1 MTPELPGQF
10 RLTRIQLVNWGTFNG
25 ATDIAVPRK
34 GVLVTGASG
43 SGKSSLLDA
52 IAAVM
57 VQPRW
62 LAFNAA
68 AQQGGQGDRSRS
80 ILSYVRGAHRR
91 DVDESTGQVTTAYL
105 RTGAT
110 WSGIALTFDDA
121 AGRVVSLLRLLHA
134 SQQATG
140 PGDVK
145 TLYLD
150 ADEPVELKALEPLV
164 ANGIDSRGIKAAH
177 PGWAATKNYSGF
189 ASRLQRKLGLASD
202 QAQRLLHKTQS
213 AKNLG
218 NLNTLLRDF
227 MLDEPDT
234 FALADQAVDQFE
246 ELSAAHRAVVEARDQ
261 VAALTPLE
269 GIEKAHRQARETLD
283 LLGAEQHHAETFFTT
298 RRIET
303 ATALIAGHQATLEG
317 LRSEITGAERR
328 ERDATAAT
336 QTCRDRIAGLGGD
349 RIPTLERLLGE
360 HEATVSRRRGA
371 RSDAETKAGRCDLTV
386 PVSSRGWQDWSEAL
400 DTMARRLR
408 DQEKEQTPKV
418 YEARRT
424 SVRTQDETARLGEE
438 LKILQTQ
445 HSNMEPALLR
455 ARSALAGRLGVEA
468 SEMPFAG
475 ELMDVDPGESDWRG
489 AIERVLRP
497 LARTLLVP
505 DTLYTRAAAAID
517 RQNWGTRLVWE
528 RVRVGSRH
536 PTDRPAPDTLPGK
549 VTVLPSSPF
558 AGWLSAAIGRR
569 YDYRCVDD
577 VSEFSRVDR
586 ALTRAGQVKH
596 SPTRHEKDDRWPVTD
611 RTRWLLGSSTEA
623 KQEALSAALDAA
635 SARRDT
641 AQKEADRL
649 DAETENRR
657 VRIRDLEDL
666 ERIDPDDL
674 DVAAAE
680 AQVSSVTA
688 ELEQLRAGNSEL
700 ARAEDE
706 LRELKQAEEAARN
719 ETRRLQVQAGQQE
732 LEIDSL
738 TDRRHRWQA
747 ALRRAE
753 EIPEQVREALEAR
766 AATPTQRRGSSEERL
781 SLEDIDHIHH
791 ATSDSI
797 SKDRSTTQSSLNSQI
812 RLAEN
817 HTRRF
822 KERWP
827 QRSADLQIGVDY
839 LPEYLRLLG
848 QLRGDRLPEFE
859 ARFFD
864 LLQSQSR
871 NNITGLSSRIRTSRR
886 EVRNRIDPINESLMR
901 TEYSPGTHLQVK
913 VSVRNLPEV
922 RDFLAELQEI
932 TANTV
937 SDVMEAGDDPEARRG
952 AEERF
957 LRIQHLMTRFRSQEL
972 ADRKWRDLCL
982 DTRQHVE
989 FRAEVIDADARPV
1002 DFYEDAGGRS
1012 GGERQK
1018 FVTFCLAAALRYQLA
1033 RDGAAVPQ
1041 YGLVALDEAFD
1052 KTDPEFTRAGLEVF
1066 RSFGFQLLLATPM
1079 KMLQTLED
1087 YVGGVILFQNEP
1099 GHESRVLA
1107 RRFDDVGDS
1116 ETEDSGDAGGAG
1128 SVERSVE
1135 AAAPAAAEAVGS
1147 PSAPDSASEPGSDTH
1162 RGRDSAAPEHSTSQ
1176 DSLL

>member
-10 RLTRIQLVNWGTFNG
+10 RLARIQLVNWGTFNG

-62 LAFNAA
+62 QAFNAA

-121 AGRVVSLLRLLHA
+121 AGHLVSLLRLLHA
-134 SQQATG
+134 PQQATG
-140 PGDVK
+140 PGDVR
-145 TLYLD
+145 TLYID
-150 ADEPVELKALEPLV
+150 ADESVDLKSLEPLV

-189 ASRLQRKLGLASD
+189 ANRLQRKLGLASD

-218 NLNTLLRDF
+218 NLNALLRDF
-227 MLDEPDT
+227 MLDVPDT
-234 FALADQAVDQFE
+234 FALAEQAVDQFE

-261 VAALTPLE
+261 VTALAPLE
-269 GIEKAHRQARETLD
+269 EIEKAHRQAGETLA
-283 LLGAEQHHAETFFTT
+283 LLDAEQHHAETFFTR
-298 RRIET
+298 RRIGT
-303 ATALIAGHQATLEG
+303 ATALIAGHRATLG
-317 LRSEITGAERR
+317 ALRTEITAAEQREGA
-328 ERDATAAT
+328 ATTAT

-349 RIPTLERLLGE
+349 RIPYLERLLGE

-371 RSDAETKAGRCDLTV
+371 RSDAEAKAGRCGADL
-386 PVSSRGWQDWSEAL
+386 PGSARGWSEWPSMLARMIAGL
-400 DTMARRLR
+400 DA
-408 DQEKEQTPKV
+408 QEADRTAIT
-418 YEARRT
+418 YEAQRD
-424 SVRTQDETARLGEE
+424 SFRTQDEVQRLTDE
-438 LKILQTQ
+438 LATLESQ

-455 ARSALAGRLGVEA
+455 ARSELAGRLGVEA

-475 ELMDVDPGESDWRG
+475 ELLDVGPGESDWQG

-505 DTLYTRAAAAID
+505 DSLYTRAAAAID

-528 RVRVGSRH
+528 RVRADTRRPADG
-536 PTDRPAPDTLPGK
+536 PAPDTLPGK
-549 VTVLPSSPF
+549 VTVLASSPF
-558 AGWLSAAIGRR
+558 AGWLSGTIGRR

-577 VSEFSRVDR
+577 VAQFSRVDR

-596 SPTRHEKDDRWPVTD
+596 SSTRHEKDDRWPVTD

-623 KQEALSAALDAA
+623 KQKALRSALEDAA
-635 SARRDT
+635 ARHERARTEADQLADEARQRQERRRDL
-641 AQKEADRL
+641 ADLQRL
-649 DAETENRR
+649 S
-657 VRIRDLEDL
+657 
-666 ERIDPDDL
+666 PDDV
-674 DVAAAE
+674 DVAAAQ

-688 ELEQLRAGNSEL
+688 ELDQLRAGNREL
-700 ARAEDE
+700 ARAEE
-706 LRELKQAEEAARN
+706 ELKDLEEAEKTAKK
-719 ETRRLQVQAGQQE
+719 ETLRLQLDARRE
-732 LEIDSL
+732 EDRITSL
-738 TDRRHRWQA
+738 TTDRDRWQA

-753 EIPEQVREALEAR
+753 EIPDRVQEALETRTTA
-766 AATPTQRRGSSEERL
+766 PLQRRGSVQERMDL
-781 SLEDIDHIHH
+781 ADIDHLHR
-791 ATSDSI
+791 ATLAAI
-797 SKDRSTTQSSLNSQI
+797 GEEQRTTQSVLNTQI
-812 RLAEN
+812 RLAER
-817 HTRRF
+817 HTAKI

-827 QRSADLQIGVDY
+827 QRAADLQTGVDY
-839 LPEYLRLLG
+839 LPEYLRLLD
-848 QLRGDRLPEFE
+848 QLRQDRLPEFE
-859 ARFFD
+859 SRFFD

-901 TEYSPGTHLQVK
+901 TEYSPGCHLQVR

-932 TANTV
+932 TADSV
-937 SDVMEAGDDPEARRG
+937 SDVMEAGNDPEARRG
-952 AEERF
+952 AEQRF
-957 LRIQHLMTRFRSQEL
+957 LRIQHLMARFGSQEL

-989 FRAEVIDADARPV
+989 FRAEVIDADARPI

-1033 RDGAAVPQ
+1033 RDGATVPQ

-1107 RRFDDVGDS
+1107 RRFDDADRGEEVEDDIVPDSVTKVDGAEGDG
-1116 ETEDSGDAGGAG
+1116 DRDAGGEIPADVEETRHGGTG
-1128 SVERSVE
+1128 SRI
-1135 AAAPAAAEAVGS
+1135 GD
-1147 PSAPDSASEPGSDTH
+1147 PSDA
-1162 RGRDSAAPEHSTSQ
+1162 Q

>member
-1 MTPELPGQF
+1 MTPEFPGQF
-10 RLTRIQLVNWGTFNG
+10 RLSRIQLVNWGTFNG
-25 ATDIAVPRK
+25 ATDIAVPRR

-80 ILSYVRGAHRR
+80 VLSYVRGAHRR

-121 AGRVVSLLRLLHA
+121 AGRVVSLVRLFHA
-134 SQQATG
+134 PQQATG
-140 PGDVK
+140 PGDVR

-150 ADEPVELKALEPLV
+150 ADETVELVPLEPLV

-189 ASRLQRKLGLASD
+189 ANRLQRKLGLASD

-218 NLNTLLRDF
+218 NLNALLRDF

-261 VAALTPLE
+261 VAALAPLE
-269 GIEKAHRQARETLD
+269 GIEKAHRQARETLA
-283 LLGAEQHHAETFFTT
+283 LLDAEQHHAETFFTR

-303 ATALIAGHQATLEG
+303 AAALIARHQATLDG
-317 LRSEITGAERR
+317 LRTEITAAERR
-328 ERDATAAT
+328 EHDATAAT
-336 QTCRDRIAGLGGD
+336 LACRDRISGLGGD
-349 RIPTLERLLGE
+349 RIPVLERLLGE
-360 HEATVSRRRGA
+360 HEATVSRRRTA
-371 RSDAETKAGRCDLTV
+371 RSEAEQKAGRCDVTV
-386 PVSSRGWQDWSEAL
+386 PGSAREWSDWTSLLDSRIESLDRQDAERAEITYQAQRVSFGAHDEVQ
-400 DTMARRLR
+400 RLT
-408 DQEKEQTPKV
+408 DEL
-418 YEARRT
+418 RT
-424 SVRTQDETARLGEE
+424 LES
-438 LKILQTQ
+438 Q

-455 ARSALAGRLGVEA
+455 ARAELADGLGVEA
-468 SEMPFAG
+468 STLPFAG
-475 ELMDVDPGESDWRG
+475 ELIDVDSGQSGWQG

-505 DTLYTRAAAAID
+505 DALYSRAAAAID
-517 RQNWGTRLVWE
+517 RRNWGTRLVWE
-528 RVRVGSRH
+528 RVR
-536 PTDRPAPDTLPGK
+536 PDTPAPTRAPARDTLPGK
-549 VTVLPSSPF
+549 VSVAVSSPF
-558 AGWLSAAIGRR
+558 AGWLTATIARR

-577 VSEFSRVDR
+577 VAEFGRVDR
-586 ALTRAGQVKH
+586 ALTRAGQIKH
-596 SPTRHEKDDRWPVTD
+596 SSTRHEKDDRWPVSD

-623 KQEALSAALDAA
+623 KREALRSALDDA
-635 SARRDT
+635 SAQNDKARI
-641 AQKEADRL
+641 EADRL
-649 DAETENRR
+649 AAETRERQERR
-657 VRIRDLEDL
+657 HDLSDL
-666 ERIDPDDL
+666 RRLGPDDV

-680 AQVSSVTA
+680 AEVSSVTA
-688 ELEQLRAGNSEL
+688 ELDQLRAGNREL
-700 ARAEDE
+700 ALAEA
-706 LRELKQAEEAARN
+706 ELKEREETEQAAKD
-719 ETRRLQVQAGQQE
+719 ETLRLQLDAGQQE
-732 LEIDSL
+732 REITTL
-738 TDRRHRWQA
+738 TDRRDKWQA

-753 EIPEQVREALEAR
+753 EIPEQALKALEAR
-766 AATPTQRRGSSEERL
+766 TVTPTQRRGRSEESL
-781 SLEDIDHIHH
+781 DLEDIDHLHH

-797 SKDRSTTQSSLNSQI
+797 GKDRSATQASLNSQV

-827 QRSADLQIGVDY
+827 QRAADLQIGVDY
-839 LPEYLRLLG
+839 LPEYLRLLD

-859 ARFFD
+859 TRFFD

-901 TEYSPGTHLQVK
+901 TEYSPGAHLQVK
-913 VSVRNLPEV
+913 VSVRHLPEV
-922 RDFLAELQEI
+922 RDFLAELQDI
-932 TANTV
+932 TADSV

-957 LRIQHLMTRFRSQEL
+957 LRIQRLMARFRSQEL

-989 FRAEVIDADARPV
+989 FRAEVIDADARPI

-1107 RRFDDVGDS
+1107 RSFD
-1116 ETEDSGDAGGAG
+1116 ETGTDDAGEGSGDAGGTG
-1128 SVERSVE
+1128 SPEQPVE
-1135 AAAPAAAEAVGS
+1135 AAASGTTEEPGRTEG
-1147 PSAPDSASEPGSDTH
+1147 PGTTGEPGTTAPDPSE
-1162 RGRDSAAPEHSTSQ
+1162 SQ